1 MKKIGAAFFCGII
14 LPAFSAFAAVPQ
26 LIGEYDDWSA
36 YVYKEGK
43 NNVCYMA
50 STPQKSEGKYT
61 KRGDVYLV
69 ITHRPADKSFDVV
82 NFVAGYTYKNDA
94 KVIVKIGKDTI
105 SDFFVESD
113 KAWTMNAGVDKKL
126 VEAMKKGERLIID
139 GTSVKGTVTK
149 DTYSLKGFS
158 SAYRAISAKCRR

>member
-1 MKKIGAAFFCGII
+1 MKKIGLLAFCSIS
-14 LPAFSAFAAVPQ
+14 LLAFSAYAGAPQ

-36 YVYKEGK
+36 YIYKEGK
-43 NNVCYMA
+43 NSVCYMA

-61 KRGDVYLV
+61 RRGDVYLV

-82 NFVAGYTYKNDA
+82 NFVAGYAYKNDA

-105 SDFFVESD
+105 SDFFVEND
-113 KAWTMNAGVDKKL
+113 KAWTMNANVDKKL

-139 GTSVKGTVTK
+139 GISTKGTTTK

-158 SAYRAISAKCRR
+158 SAYRAISTKCRR

>member
-1 MKKIGAAFFCGII
+1 MKKIGLLAFCSIS
-14 LPAFSAFAAVPQ
+14 LLAFSAYAGAPQ
-26 LIGEYDDWSA
+26 LIGKYDDWSA
-36 YVYKEGK
+36 YIYKEGK
-43 NNVCYMA
+43 NSVCYMA

-61 KRGDVYLV
+61 RRGDVYLV

-82 NFVAGYTYKNDA
+82 NFVAGYAYKNDA

-105 SDFFVESD
+105 SDFFVEND
-113 KAWTMNAGVDKKL
+113 KAWTMNANVDKKL

-139 GTSVKGTVTK
+139 GTSTKGTTTK

-158 SAYRAISAKCRR
+158 SAYRAISTKCRR

>member
-1 MKKIGAAFFCGII
+1 MKKIGLLAFCSIS
-14 LPAFSAFAAVPQ
+14 LLAFSAYAGAPQ

-36 YVYKEGK
+36 YIYKEGK
-43 NNVCYMA
+43 NSVCYMA

-61 KRGDVYLV
+61 RRGDVYLV

-82 NFVAGYTYKNDA
+82 NFVAGYAYKNDA

-105 SDFFVESD
+105 SDFFVEND
-113 KAWTMNAGVDKKL
+113 KAWTMNANVDKKL

-139 GTSVKGTVTK
+139 GTSTKGTTTK

-158 SAYRAISAKCRR
+158 SAYRAISIKCRR

>member
-1 MKKIGAAFFCGII
+1 MKKIIFTAACAAG
-14 LPAFSAFAAVPQ
+14 LTAFSVQAAAPQ

-36 YVYKEGK
+36 YVYQEGK
-43 NNVCYMA
+43 GNVCYMA

-94 KVIVKIGKDTI
+94 KVVVKIGKETI
-105 SDFFVESD
+105 SDFFVEND

-139 GTSVKGTVTK
+139 GTSTKGTVTK

>member
-1 MKKIGAAFFCGII
+1 MKKIGLLAFCSIS
-14 LPAFSAFAAVPQ
+14 LLAFSAYAGAPQ

-36 YVYKEGK
+36 YIYKEGK
-43 NNVCYMA
+43 NSVCYMA

-61 KRGDVYLV
+61 RRGDVYLV
-69 ITHRPADKSFDVV
+69 ITHRPTDKSFDVV
-82 NFVAGYTYKNDA
+82 NFVAGYAYKNDA

-105 SDFFVESD
+105 SDFFVEND
-113 KAWTMNAGVDKKL
+113 KAWTMNANVDKKL

-139 GTSVKGTVTK
+139 GTSTKGTTTK

-158 SAYRAISAKCRR
+158 SAYRAISTKCRR

>member
-1 MKKIGAAFFCGII
+1 MKKNGAVLLCGMI
-14 LPAFSAFAAVPQ
+14 LLAFSADAAAPQ

-43 NNVCYMA
+43 SNVCYMA

-82 NFVAGYTYKNDA
+82 NFVAGYAYKNDA
-94 KVIVKIGKDTI
+94 KVVVKIGKETI
-105 SDFFVESD
+105 SDFFVEGD

-139 GTSVKGTVTK
+139 GTSTKGTATK
-149 DTYSLKGFS
+149 DVYSLKGFS

>member
-1 MKKIGAAFFCGII
+1 MKKIGLLAFCSIS
-14 LPAFSAFAAVPQ
+14 LLAFSAYAGAPQ

-36 YVYKEGK
+36 YIYKEGK
-43 NNVCYMA
+43 NSVCYMA

-61 KRGDVYLV
+61 RRGDVYLV
-69 ITHRPADKSFDVV
+69 ITHRPADKSCDVV
-82 NFVAGYTYKNDA
+82 NFVAGYAYKNDA

-105 SDFFVESD
+105 SDFFVEND
-113 KAWTMNAGVDKKL
+113 KAWTMNANVDKKL

-139 GTSVKGTVTK
+139 GTSTKGTTTK

-158 SAYRAISAKCRR
+158 SAYRAISTKCRR

>member
-1 MKKIGAAFFCGII
+1 MKKNGAGILCGMIF
-14 LPAFSAFAAVPQ
+14 LAFSANAAAPQ

-36 YVYKEGK
+36 YVYKDGK

-61 KRGDVYLV
+61 KRGDVYMV

-94 KVIVKIGKDTI
+94 KVVVKIGKETI
-105 SDFFVESD
+105 TDFFVESD
-113 KAWTMNAGVDKKL
+113 KAWTMSAAADKKL

-139 GTSVKGTVTK
+139 GTSTKGTATK

-158 SAYRAISAKCRR
+158 AAYRAISAKCRR

>member
-1 MKKIGAAFFCGII
+1 MKKIGLLAFCSIS
-14 LPAFSAFAAVPQ
+14 LLAFSAYAGAPQ
-26 LIGEYDDWSA
+26 LIGEYDDWLA
-36 YVYKEGK
+36 YIYKEGK
-43 NNVCYMA
+43 NSVCYMA

-61 KRGDVYLV
+61 RRGDVYLV

-82 NFVAGYTYKNDA
+82 NFVAGYAYKNDA

-105 SDFFVESD
+105 SDFFVEND
-113 KAWTMNAGVDKKL
+113 KAWTMNANVDKKL

-139 GTSVKGTVTK
+139 GTSTKGTTTK

-158 SAYRAISAKCRR
+158 SAYRAISTKCRR